1 MADVRNYRHG
11 KKHRSGNVNS
21 KKFCEDLGFKSVKF
35 TSGFIGSDKVKV
47 LNNAYDGLLDLSEI
61 LGFQPLF
68 MSLLGKDGEGLGMYF
83 SENKKIPNGL
93 VFDSFNQYAIN
104 WFRALDRSIGN
115 FKGYDGGLV
124 KNINSLDESEV
135 PELFALLKAVKVKKV
150 LSNYYDAPEM
160 ENALNELYELL
171 ENIPILSQE
180 TIEEVASVEDTIIR
194 FKRELN
200 TDAFDKMMSA
210 VSEYI
215 EKYGVQLGELKE
227 KLRSCFDNINE
238 VNRSLLYEAP
248 QTVEVETDY
257 MKKLKDFFLAD
268 DDLRILSLIFECYV
282 IEKGKEKDISN
293 NYLHGD
299 PSSKTIVY
307 PSEEEKGYMLEAMH
321 NYLISVINTYEY
333 DFTKNKR
340 IEEKGNI
347 EIENNIEKNKDNIDK
362 QEVNSMK
369 DKDNIDKV
377 LSEDSGKFKLT
388 LFKKLSKEMG
398 LLVDSSNVSYYTDR
412 KIYYIPFKDSNLQCI
427 KVSSYNNPT
436 QSNHCINIYTGPNG
450 DTKNGYWWDNELDY
464 KDLIKELLTYCK
476 GNEKFKLTYFKE
488 LCKTN
493 KLKVSFNES
502 TIHVNK
508 NKYKIEFNNSYIKY
522 VLAPL
527 YSSDDIVFEIKTIRE
542 EVEHKQVNTFNYEE
556 LVSILVEIERNGIAE
571 VQKMKADLEDARN
584 KEIAKYEEVKKEY
597 DSKNQM
603 RDKVKDITD
612 CSNVN
617 ELKDLRKRL
626 NDYVALGT
634 QKINYPQ
641 NLDNVIDC
649 VKGNLLKHAEQI
661 YKFQLGVIPEGK
673 GMGCSKS
680 WLFDKRNHSI
690 IIPKSAEYRK
700 QLEGII
706 ESEITLLFKHNLKL
720 PSSEEKLYI
729 EGVTYMICKNFGLD
743 VRTYCQDGKF
753 SSLIK
758 SEKTRIS
765 AFLVKCMKL
774 YERYGCYF
782 VKNW

>member
-1 MADVRNYRHG
+1 MSDVRNYRHG

-35 TSGFIGSDKVKV
+35 TRGFIGSDKVKV
-47 LNNAYDGLLDLSEI
+47 LNNAYDGLMDLSDI

-68 MSLLGKDGEGLGMYF
+68 LSLLGTDGKGLGMYF
-83 SENKKIPNGL
+83 SQNKNIPNGL
-93 VFDSFNQYAIN
+93 VFDSFNQYAYT
-104 WFRALDRSIGN
+104 WFKALDRSIGN
-115 FKGYDGGLV
+115 FRGYDGGLV
-124 KNINSLDESEV
+124 KNMSSLDKEEFS
-135 PELFALLKAVKVKKV
+135 ELFNLLNTIKLKRV

-160 ENALNELYELL
+160 EKALDDLYALL

-194 FKRELN
+194 FKRELT

-210 VSEYI
+210 VNEYI
-215 EKYGVQLGELKE
+215 EKYGVQLGTLKE
-227 KLRSCFDNINE
+227 QLKNSFENINNI
-238 VNRSLLYEAP
+238 NRSLLYNAP

-257 MKKLKDFFLAD
+257 VKKLKEFLFQE
-268 DDLRILSLIFECYV
+268 DDLRLLALIFECYV

-293 NYLHGD
+293 NYLHGE
-299 PSSKTIVY
+299 PSSKSIVY
-307 PSEEEKGYMLEAMH
+307 PTGEEKDKMVEAMH

-333 DFTKNKR
+333 DFTKGK
-340 IEEKGNI
+340 IIDDKGNI
-347 EIENNIEKNKDNIDK
+347 EIENNIEKDKDNIDEK
-362 QEVNSMK
+362 EKNSMK
-369 DKDNIDKV
+369 DKDNIEKV
-377 LSEDSGKFKLT
+377 LSEDNGKFKLT
-388 LFKKLSKEMG
+388 LFKQLSKEMG
-398 LLVDSSNVSYYTDR
+398 LIVDSSNVNYYTDR
-412 KIYYIPFKDSNLQCI
+412 KVYYIPFKDSNLQLI
-427 KVSSYNNPT
+427 KVSSYYNPSE
-436 QSNHCINIYTGPNG
+436 SNHCINIYTGPNG

-464 KDLIKELLTYCK
+464 KDLIRELLTYCK
-476 GNEKFKLTYFKE
+476 GNEKFKLTHFKE

-502 TIHVNK
+502 LVQVNK
-508 NKYKIEFNNSYIKY
+508 NKYKIDFNNSYIKY

-527 YSSDDIVFEIKTIRE
+527 YASDDIVFEIKTIRE
-542 EVEHKQVNTFNYEE
+542 EVEHKQVNAFNYEE
-556 LVSILVEIERNGIAE
+556 IVSILVEVERNGVAE
-571 VQKMKADLEDARN
+571 IQKMKADLEEARN
-584 KEIAKYEEVKKEY
+584 KDIAKYEEVKKEY
-597 DSKNQM
+597 DSKNSM
-603 RDKVKDITD
+603 KNKVKEITD
-612 CSNVN
+612 CSSVT
-617 ELKDLRKRL
+617 ELKDLRKKL
-626 NDYVALGT
+626 SDYVALGT

-661 YKFQLGVIPEGK
+661 YKFQLGAIPEGK

-680 WLFDKRNHSI
+680 WLFDKKNHSI
-690 IIPKSAEYRK
+690 IILKSAEYRK

-706 ESEITLLFKHNLKL
+706 ESEITLLFKQNLKL

-753 SSLIK
+753 GYLIN
-758 SEKTRIS
+758 SEKSRIS
-765 AFLVKCMKL
+765 AYLVKCMKL